1 MALESLNAFWTLERW
16 RREKTSKAIFSS
28 SSDWHLISSF
38 SLSCKRLWWEQET
51 KVQPFAVKYCVNKTK
66 RDCYSFFFCQC
77 PASERVSRTVKWSCT
92 VLFLFSYTPWI
103 LPIDVKNNG
112 SFYMPAGNHQID
124 FPWALYRFKKKK
136 LNKAYA
142 NLQRNVRTDI
152 FVILMI
158 FVVPAFSHTYAARL
172 QTSIKICQ
180 RLDILS
186 NIAVLSFLLVFVLS
200 KNRCCH
206 FGFGFLM

>member
-103 LPIDVKNNG
+103 FPIDVKNNG

-136 LNKAYA
+136 WKQSLREFAEKREDGYFCYSDDFCGSCF
-142 NLQRNVRTDI
+142 LTHVRRSPTDQ
-152 FVILMI
+152 
-158 FVVPAFSHTYAARL
+158 H
-172 QTSIKICQ
+172 K
-180 RLDILS
+180 D
-186 NIAVLSFLLVFVLS
+186 LS
-200 KNRCCH
+200 KVGH
-206 FGFGFLM
+206 FE

>member
-77 PASERVSRTVKWSCT
+77 PASERVSRTVTWSCT

-103 LPIDVKNNG
+103 FPIDVKNNG
-112 SFYMPAGNHQID
+112 SFYMPAGNHQIN
-124 FPWALYRFKKKK
+124 FPWALYRFKEKKMKTK
-136 LNKAYA
+136 LT
-142 NLQRNVRTDI
+142 R
-152 FVILMI
+152 
-158 FVVPAFSHTYAARL
+158 
-172 QTSIKICQ
+172 IC
-180 RLDILS
+180 RETWGRI
-186 NIAVLSFLLVFVLS
+186 FLLFWWFLWFLHSACFLTHVRRSPTDQHKDLS
-200 KNRCCH
+200 KVGH
-206 FGFGFLM
+206 FE